1 MMRTRSGRAFACQ
14 GGAVLEA
21 ALFIPILVLLMV
33 GMVALG
39 QITYTYYVLRNT
51 LYTVGRYAAVQ
62 QGIDFCDPN
71 DLQVMGAIN
80 LGLTGTG
87 IDAGTDPI
95 IPGLTSDMIAVN
107 IERVDPTSGV
117 PTACDCS
124 ISGCDTT
131 AGGGEPNFVT
141 VSIPNGYAVTP
152 VIPGVTLPN
161 GPILLRPVVR
171 IPFGGT

>member
-1 MMRTRSGRAFACQ
+1 MTRPRDSRSG
-14 GGAVLEA
+14 GAMLEA

-51 LYTVGRYAAVQ
+51 LFTVARYAAVQ
-62 QGIDFCDPN
+62 QGIDFCDSN
-71 DLQVMGAIN
+71 DPQVMGAIN

-95 IPGLTSDMIAVN
+95 IPGLTSDMISVN
-107 IERVDPTSGV
+107 AEIVDPTSGV
-117 PTACDCS
+117 PTACPCS
-124 ISGCDTT
+124 ISGCDTN
-131 AGGGEPNFVT
+131 AGGTEPSFVT
-141 VSIPNGYAVTP
+141 ASIPNGYPMTP

-161 GPILLRPVVR
+161 GPILLKPTVR
-171 IPFGGT
+171 VPFGGT